1 MTRLVLAG
9 VAALCGIIS
18 MFLSVD
24 AAWAERRVALVVGNS
39 QYKNPSLVLLNPKN
53 DAEDVATALRA
64 LDFEVIVTV
73 DAGKRDLDVAMTQFA
88 RLATNADAALFFYAG
103 HALQYQGRNY
113 LMPTDGELEDEISLR
128 YQMVMLDDVRAAVE
142 RADGVKIII
151 LDACRNNPI
160 VDNLKRKIS
169 GSSRSVGTTR
179 GLARIDKALGMV
191 VAYATAADE
200 VAADG
205 SGRNSPFTSALLR
218 RLQEPGLEIGSM
230 FRRVAADVNE
240 KTGGRQRPETYVSL
254 IGEYFL
260 NQKDMPAWALVKD
273 SADPAA
279 FRNFISRFPSS
290 PRVSDAQYRMEMLE
304 RLARDRPSQ
313 SVESE
318 AARIKAVAAEQERAQ
333 REAMQ
338 LRQAEE
344 QRLRV
349 AALEREQLER
359 SRLEQ
364 KGAKAAI
371 EPQKQAGL
379 TVGVPPTTPQATLQ
393 SSSTTHNLDM
403 ACKRDEERL
412 ARLRIVQDPDEVIR
426 FERELGCVKL
436 RSQVLRLKES
446 VVAVATQPEREAVQ
460 QPASSSQSLPKAGVE
475 PQPKLPPAIGPPAQ
489 QDEACKRDEAT
500 LARLRVTQA
509 RDEVIRFEREL
520 TCARLRS
527 QVVRLRESVGAP

>member
-1 MTRLVLAG
+1 
-9 VAALCGIIS
+9 
-18 MFLSVD
+18 
-24 AAWAERRVALVVGNS
+24 
-39 QYKNPSLVLLNPKN
+39 
-53 DAEDVATALRA
+53 
-64 LDFEVIVTV
+64 
-73 DAGKRDLDVAMTQFA
+73 
-88 RLATNADAALFFYAG
+88 
-103 HALQYQGRNY
+103 
-113 LMPTDGELEDEISLR
+113 
-128 YQMVMLDDVRAAVE
+128 
-142 RADGVKIII
+142 
-151 LDACRNNPI
+151 
-160 VDNLKRKIS
+160 
-169 GSSRSVGTTR
+169 
-179 GLARIDKALGMV
+179 
-191 VAYATAADE
+191 
-200 VAADG
+200 
-205 SGRNSPFTSALLR
+205 
-218 RLQEPGLEIGSM
+218 M

-279 FRNFISRFPSS
+279 FRNFIARFPSS

-304 RLARDRPSQ
+304 RLARERPSQ
-313 SVESE
+313 SGESE
-318 AARIKAVAAEQERAQ
+318 AARIKAVAVEQERAQ

-344 QRLRV
+344 QRLKL

-371 EPQKQAGL
+371 EPQKPAGP
-379 TVGVPPTTPQATLQ
+379 TVGVPPTTPQVATLE
-393 SSSTTHNLDM
+393 SLPTANHLDM

-412 ARLRIVQDPDEVIR
+412 ARLRMVRDPDEVIR

-460 QPASSSQSLPKAGVE
+460 QPASSIQSRPKAGVE
-475 PQPKLPPAIGPPAQ
+475 PQPRLPPAVAPPAQ